1 MGRNV
6 SYKAGFKLKAVDY
19 ALEHGNRAA
28 GRHFGVEEV
37 RVRYWRKQHDKL
49 RATNRERRAF
59 RGPKT
64 GKFPRVEEEVLQ
76 YVRDL

>member
-1 MGRNV
+1 M
-6 SYKAGFKLKAVDY
+6 AGFKLKVVDY

-28 GRHFGVEEV
+28 GRHFGVAEV

-64 GKFPRVEEEVLQ
+64 GKFPKRSYSMSGTYE
-76 YVRDL
+76 RKAASCPMK